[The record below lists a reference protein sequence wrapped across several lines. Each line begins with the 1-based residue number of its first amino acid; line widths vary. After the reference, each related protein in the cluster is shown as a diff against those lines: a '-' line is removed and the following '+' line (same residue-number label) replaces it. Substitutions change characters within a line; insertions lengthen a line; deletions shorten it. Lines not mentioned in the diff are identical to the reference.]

1 MNHDLLLIIVFLI
14 IAVLFTLQIVSVA
27 KIKKLERKAIDFSY
41 NDLQILIDHLKDL
54 LIEAERV
61 AENLELSIRQKEDLL
76 ADMAELLELKLN
88 RLEESAYSSESERS
102 TKDRVLELA
111 SKKVDKMDIARQL
124 GISAAEVELV
134 LKLKRAT

>member
-88 RLEESAYSSESERS
+88 RLEESAYSSESESVFPERS
-102 TKDRVLELA
+102 NERFF
-111 SKKVDKMDIARQL
+111 
-124 GISAAEVELV
+124 
-134 LKLKRAT
+134 